1 LAKEEAHQ
9 ADQEEVE
16 PEVTH
21 DLDGLGMQHKE
32 IHFGM
37 DVITSQVDLV
47 VKREENGMVAA
58 AEVPEKQAGQT
69 VG

>member
-1 LAKEEAHQ
+1 LEKEEAHQ

-16 PEVTH
+16 LEVTKME
-21 DLDGLGMQHKE
+21 GLGLQHKE

-37 DVITSQVDLV
+37 EVITSQVDLMV
-47 VKREENGMVAA
+47 NGEDHGMVAA